1 MPSSVMSR
9 PAPSD
14 RPVTRTENVTRP
26 AGSPATRDS
35 ASRAATAGR
44 GSSRARVRGDV
55 GEEEKLAMSMMFARH
70 GPRHQPTNPPP
81 GAAENPTR
89 RRSPALG
96 LPSRALEGHVAAAL
110 VGGEDPV

>member
-26 AGSPATRDS
+26 AGSPATRYS

-70 GPRHQPTNPPP
+70 GPRHQPTNPPA
-81 GAAENPTR
+81 GAAENPT
-89 RRSPALG
+89 PAPVAG
-96 LPSRALEGHVAAAL
+96 ARPPSRALEGHVAAAF
-110 VGGEDPV
+110 VGGRDP